1 MENGSSSIMYLIE
14 KRFEL
19 TTNKLKE
26 IQQYIVSLV
35 DRILKVISDM
45 NHRLTYVME
54 LCLRLDEH
62 PEKNIPT
69 RTNLSSST
77 IKSNN

>member
-1 MENGSSSIMYLIE
+1 MNNGTSSILYLIE

-26 IQQYIVSLV
+26 IQQYIVSLL
-35 DRILKVISDM
+35 DRILKVLADTNS
-45 NHRLTYVME
+45 RLTYVMN

-62 PEKNIPT
+62 PEKNKPT
-69 RTNLSSST
+69 RTNLET
-77 IKSNN
+77 KKEF

>member
-1 MENGSSSIMYLIE
+1 MNNGTSSILYLIE

-26 IQQYIVSLV
+26 IQEYIVSLL
-35 DRILKVISDM
+35 DRILKVIADM
-45 NHRLTYVME
+45 NQRLTYVMD

-62 PEKNIPT
+62 PEKNKPT
-69 RTNLSSST
+69 RTNLET
-77 IKSNN
+77 KKEF

>member
-1 MENGSSSIMYLIE
+1 MENGSSSILYLIE
-14 KRFEL
+14 KRFEM

-54 LCLRLDEH
+54 LCLRLSEE

-69 RTNLSSST
+69 KFNLNST
-77 IKSNN
+77 IKKEL

>member
-26 IQQYIVSLV
+26 IQQYIVSLL
-35 DRILKVISDM
+35 DRILKVVADM
-45 NHRLTYVME
+45 NHRLNYVIE

-62 PEKNIPT
+62 PEKHKVT